1 MARETGPV
9 CRLCRREGTKLFL
22 KAEKCYTDKCPVKK
36 RGVPPGQHGLGR
48 RKLSGY
54 GLQLREKQK
63 AKRFYGLM
71 ESQFR
76 NTFERAQ
83 RSTGATGE
91 RMLQLLER
99 RLDNVVYRMGLG
111 GSRPE
116 ARQMVRHGHFLLNG
130 KKASIPSILVRPGDK
145 ISVAESSRK
154 NPRYEDLRQVAQGRT
169 VPEWLEVD
177 MEKLEGTLLRLPERA
192 EIDTPV
198 EEHMIVELYS
208 R

>member
-63 AKRFYGLM
+63 AKRYYGLM

-76 NTFERAQ
+76 NNFERAQ

-116 ARQMVRHGHFLLNG
+116 SRQMVRHGHFLLNG
-130 KKASIPSILVRPGDK
+130 TKASIPSMLVRPGDK
-145 ISVAESSRK
+145 ISVVEGSRK
-154 NPRYEDLRQVAQGRT
+154 NPRYENLQQLALGR
-169 VPEWLEVD
+169 VIPDWLEVD
-177 MEKLEGTLLRLPERA
+177 MDKLEGTFLRLPERA